1 MFVGCFEISSIVIV
15 KHAQRIGIIRAFCL
29 PVPGGLVKIFSA
41 WGDRRNCWVV
51 VCSGG
56 GGVSAQVDTMSTRSA
71 IYIHICIYIYTYIV
85 IYVATDYHYTTL
97 HSAFHGLG
105 PISSDGYTIQY

>member
-1 MFVGCFEISSIVIV
+1 MFVGCFEISTIVIV
-15 KHAQRIGIIRAFCL
+15 KHAQSIGIIRAFCL
-29 PVPGGLVKIFSA
+29 PVCLADLLRFSVPWGAEEIAGLQFA
-41 WGDRRNCWVV
+41 
-51 VCSGG
+51 GG

-71 IYIHICIYIYTYIV
+71 IYIYICIYIYTYIV
-85 IYVATDYHYTTL
+85 IYIATDYHYTTL